1 MINTFRSKRKE
12 AQKFGEGQTVFSQG
26 DLANC
31 VMYIQEGGVKLTVVN
46 DAGKEAVLSILG
58 PGSLLGESC
67 LAGFSICTT
76 TATAIAPTAL
86 FVIEKKEV
94 ARLLH
99 VDRDFSD
106 RFIAY
111 LLAQQN
117 RADEDLADQLLNSSE
132 ERLAHIL
139 LRFVDGE
146 ASRGSQKG
154 IPVVSQEVLAEMVGT
169 TRSRV
174 NFFMNKFRKLGFIEY
189 GKGMRAP
196 HVNESLQDVVRRN

>member
-12 AQKFGEGQTVFSQG
+12 AQTFGEGQTLFSQG

-31 VMYIQEGGVKLTVVN
+31 VMYIQKGGVKLTVVN
-46 DAGKEAVLSILG
+46 EAGKEAVLAILG
-58 PGSLLGESC
+58 PGSLLGEGC
-67 LAGFSICTT
+67 LAGFTICTT

-86 FVIEKKEV
+86 FVIEKREA

-99 VDRDFSD
+99 TDRDFSD

-111 LLAQQN
+111 LLAQKN

-132 ERLAHIL
+132 KRLAHIL
-139 LRFVDGE
+139 LRLVDGE
-146 ASRGSQKG
+146 AAGGSQKN
-154 IPVVSQEVLAEMVGT
+154 IPVVSQEVLAEMIGT

-174 NFFMNKFRKLGFIEY
+174 NYFMNKFRKLGFIEY
-189 GKGMRAP
+189 GKGLRAA
-196 HVNESLQDVVRRN
+196 HVNKSLQAVVRKN